1 MRFAFNYKGNFTV
14 DVKNFAFW
22 LRKFA
27 HPEDSLCRLF
37 SLLEIAK
44 VSTFLLF
51 VFLLRILQFP
61 LRYCLEGKEGSSL
74 FCSGSLTLSGWFSGT
89 QSPRSHAQTPWLPPS
104 AEPPAGASAMELTP
118 RRKLLGQWPLELRPT
133 RPLHGDIKLVMS
145 RCWVFMASSKVAG
158 EKERRTFS

>member
-22 LRKFA
+22 LCEFA

-61 LRYCLEGKEGSSL
+61 LRYGLEGKEGSSL

-104 AEPPAGASAMELTP
+104 AEPPAVASAMELTP
-118 RRKLLGQWPLELRPT
+118 QDKLLGLWPLNSDP
-133 RPLHGDIKLVMS
+133 PVQ
-145 RCWVFMASSKVAG
+145 FMEILSLWWPDSWFLWCQ
-158 EKERRTFS
+158 EK